1 MIIKNIIDKL
11 LDIAWPREDGTYNL
25 SGADLSEAKLSGAD
39 LRGADLSRADLSGAD
54 LSGAKLSRAY
64 LSGAYLSGAHL
75 SGAYLNGADLS
86 GADLSRAYLSEAKL
100 SGADLSGANLCEA
113 NLRGADLTGANL
125 IDAGQDNRGYRFVA
139 RQGDPMMIAAGC
151 RWLTIADAR
160 EHWANNLECL
170 GKVEMIVAEATRRG
184 WTI

>member
-1 MIIKNIIDKL
+1 MIIKNTTDKL

-25 SGADLSEAKLSGAD
+25 SGADLS
-39 LRGADLSRADLSGAD
+39 
-54 LSGAKLSRAY
+54 
-64 LSGAYLSGAHL
+64 GAY
-75 SGAYLNGADLS
+75 
-86 GADLSRAYLSEAKL
+86 
-100 SGADLSGANLCEA
+100 
-113 NLRGADLTGANL
+113 L

-139 RQGDPMMIAAGC
+139 RQGEPMMISAGC
-151 RWLTIADAR
+151 RWLTAAGAR

>member
-25 SGADLSEAKLSGAD
+25 SGADLSYANLSGAYLRGAD
-39 LRGADLSRADLSGAD
+39 LRGA
-54 LSGAKLSRAY
+54 Y
-64 LSGAYLSGAHL
+64 
-75 SGAYLNGADLS
+75 
-86 GADLSRAYLSEAKL
+86 
-100 SGADLSGANLCEA
+100 
-113 NLRGADLTGANL
+113 L

>member
-1 MIIKNIIDKL
+1 MIIKNTIGKL

-25 SGADLSEAKLSGAD
+25 
-39 LRGADLSRADLSGAD
+39 RGADLSGI
-54 LSGAKLSRAY
+54 
-64 LSGAYLSGAHL
+64 
-75 SGAYLNGADLS
+75 
-86 GADLSRAYLSEAKL
+86 
-100 SGADLSGANLCEA
+100 
-113 NLRGADLTGANL
+113 TL
-125 IDAGQDNRGYRFVA
+125 IDAGQDRRGYRFVA

-184 WTI
+184 WTT

>member
-25 SGADLSEAKLSGAD
+25 SGADLSYANLSGAYLRGAD
-39 LRGADLSRADLSGAD
+39 LRGADLRGAYLRGAD
-54 LSGAKLSRAY
+54 LSYAN
-64 LSGAYLSGAHL
+64 LSGAYL
-75 SGAYLNGADLS
+75 
-86 GADLSRAYLSEAKL
+86 
-100 SGADLSGANLCEA
+100 
-113 NLRGADLTGANL
+113 RGADLRGAYL